1 MIGLEMDNYPQKK
14 VFLKRLTH
22 HTGKGPVAVVFSL
35 FETGLGIARSLGQQ
49 GIKVIGVDF
58 KKDIAWYSRY
68 VKPLICPHPLKQM
81 ETFLGWIKQNFSG
94 SEKKIPAFLSSDDF
108 LASFSINRSVLSE
121 FFLFNLADSHL
132 LDKIANKH
140 SQYLLAKNAGIQQP
154 ETRILINKED
164 IHSMDLDDF
173 HFPVFIKGLDVNSWR
188 ERISGTIKGFP
199 ADSVDDLYRK
209 TVDIIDQNVPII
221 IQEIIKGPDTNHCK
235 YNAYIGL
242 DGQTK
247 AEFTLRK
254 IRQNP
259 IHFGVGAVVESIY
272 DVDLIAEGRKLF
284 KGINF
289 TGIGSAE
296 FKRDEKDGQLKLIE
310 INPRYWQQ
318 NYLSTACGVNFP
330 YINYCDLNEIPVAN
344 NPDFKNGIKWV
355 NRYMDVD
362 SFLKYRKEGVLT
374 FSAWRKSLKGK
385 KVYSDFTWDDPIPG
399 FYEIGFGA
407 KLIRAPWYLLK
418 RV

>member
-1 MIGLEMDNYPQKK
+1 M
-14 VFLKRLTH
+14 TH
-22 HTGKGPVAVVFSL
+22 HNGKKPVAVVFSL

-68 VKPLICPHPLKQM
+68 VKPLTCPHPLKEM
-81 ETFLGWIKQNFSG
+81 GTFLGWIKKKFSG
-94 SEKKIPAFLSSDDF
+94 SGKKIPAFLSSDDF
-108 LASFSINRSVLSE
+108 LASFSINRTVLSE
-121 FFLFNLADSHL
+121 FFVFNIVDSLL

-154 ETRILINKED
+154 KTMILATKNDINS
-164 IHSMDLDDF
+164 IDLSDF

-188 ERISGTIKGFP
+188 EKISGTIKGFP
-199 ADSVDDLYRK
+199 ADSLDDLYS
-209 TVDIIDQNVPII
+209 IAGNILDQNVPVV
-221 IQEIIKGPDTNHCK
+221 IQEIIKGPDTNHFK
-235 YNAYIGL
+235 YNTYIGL
-242 DGQTK
+242 DGKTK

-259 IHFGVGAVVESIY
+259 IHFGVGALVESVY
-272 DVDLIAEGRKLF
+272 NGGVIAEGRKLF

-296 FKRDEKDGQLKLIE
+296 FKRDEKDGELKLIE

-318 NYLSTACGVNFP
+318 NYLSTVCGINFP
-330 YINYCDLNEIPVAN
+330 YINYCDLNGMPVEDSLN
-344 NPDFKNGIKWV
+344 FKSGIKWV
-355 NRYMDVD
+355 NRYMDFD

-385 KVYSDFTWDDPIPG
+385 KVYSDFTWDDPIPA

-407 KLIRAPWYLLK
+407 KLARAPLYLLK